1 VHKIHRECT
10 KSSVIFSCAVSLH
23 RVAAPLLL
31 RRCCCAVVA
40 ALSFLHRRCGSVV
53 ALPLLLHV
61 VAAPYLLS
69 RFCCAVV
76 AVPLCIYVYSFLNF
90 MAVAV
95 SVILTFAVSVAV
107 AVDDAVA
114 ATVDVL

>member
-1 VHKIHRECT
+1 
-10 KSSVIFSCAVSLH
+10 
-23 RVAAPLLL
+23 
-31 RRCCCAVVA
+31 
-40 ALSFLHRRCGSVV
+40 
-53 ALPLLLHV
+53 
-61 VAAPYLLS
+61 
-69 RFCCAVV
+69 
-76 AVPLCIYVYSFLNF
+76 